1 MNIDEMAFS
10 LLCDLAE
17 ERVVV
22 NVAMAVARVSF
33 SKREEEKSSLSPK
46 PILPEVKTDSL
57 LFCARNKWQVV
68 KIQSCVK

>member
-10 LLCDLAE
+10 FSCDLAE
-17 ERVVV
+17 RVVVLVV

-57 LFCARNKWQVV
+57 LFCARNK
-68 KIQSCVK
+68 